1 MKKKTLK
8 RILGYVRPY
17 GFLVLLSLLCAAL
30 SAGAQLL
37 IPIITGD
44 VLDLLVGPGQVAWE
58 KLPRLLAWIA
68 LAALAAAVAQQL
80 LAMCNNRIT
89 FSICKDLRNQVSR
102 KLQKLPLSYLDT
114 HPSGD
119 LVSRMV

>member
-17 GFLVLLSLLCAAL
+17 WVPVLLSLLCAAV

-37 IPIITGD
+37 IPIFTGD
-44 VLDLLVGPGQVAWE
+44 VLDLLVGPGQVKWDAIP
-58 KLPRLLAWIA
+58 KIIVYIA
-68 LAALAAAVAQQL
+68 LAAILAALAQQA

-89 FSICKDLRNQVSR
+89 FSICRDLRNRVS
-102 KLQKLPLSYLDT
+102 QKL
-114 HPSGD
+114 
-119 LVSRMV
+119 